1 MNVFEVYDK
10 SVIQSI
16 EMKFSCFN
24 NSTLSGL
31 LLSDYLNK
39 LRNSK
44 KPKTCKMKGAE
55 FWKAAMDSFE

>member
-55 FWKAAMDSFE
+55 F